1 MAIYEWKDNEL
12 FVITAYPVAP
22 TVKAE
27 EDYGVMEL
35 PEVSEAAV
43 TAHRG
48 PLKTCGRTWNA
59 LAKWLK
65 TQGKKA
71 TGQYREVYILGGHNP
86 EPLWITELQLPMQS
100 E

>member
-1 MAIYEWKDNEL
+1 
-12 FVITAYPVAP
+12 
-22 TVKAE
+22 
-27 EDYGVMEL
+27 MEL
-35 PEVSEAAV
+35 PEVSGAAV

-48 PLKTCGRTWNA
+48 SLKTCGRTWNA

-71 TGQYREVYILGGHNP
+71 SGQYREIYILGGHNP
-86 EPLWITELQLPMQS
+86 EPLWITELQLPIQP